1 MNIRIIFYII
11 GWIMECEAGLFM
23 LPCVTALYY
32 HERQGL
38 AFLLVAAVEAVMGF
52 FLVRKKPKQT
62 TFYAKEGFITVA
74 LCWIILSIFG
84 AAPFVITK
92 EIPNVFNALF
102 ETVSGFTTT
111 GASILLK
118 VEDLSR
124 TSLMWRSFTH
134 WIGGMGVLVFI
145 LAILPISG
153 GSSVYL
159 LRAES
164 PGPVVGKL
172 TPKIRQTALILYAI
186 YFAMTVILIVLLKIG
201 GMSGFDSV
209 TLSFGTAGT
218 GGFGVRGTSIQSY
231 SHFCKIVIAIF
242 MMLFG
247 INFNIYYFILMG
259 RIKEALKSEE
269 LHWYLAIMAIST
281 IFITMNI
288 LYRYHN
294 VGMALTDAYFQV
306 SSVMTTTGYATTDFN
321 LWPQQSKTILV
332 MIMFIGGCA
341 GSTGGGIK
349 VSRIVMLLKTIPKEI
364 GYYIHPHSVRKLH
377 FEGRAIEHETVRSV
391 SVYLAIYVMIFAFS
405 MLVLSF
411 DKVDMVSSFTAVTA
425 TFNNIGPGLELVG
438 PWGNYAFFSPI
449 SKLVLIFD
457 MLAGRLELMPLLL
470 LLSPSIWKET
480 IDNHKKKRRKRKEL
494 EEQEHIKHWRG

>member
-1 MNIRIIFYII
+1 MNIKIIIYII
-11 GWIMECEAGLFM
+11 GWIMECEAMLFM
-23 LPCVTALYY
+23 LPCATSIFY

-38 AFLLVAAVEAVMGF
+38 AYLIVAFVECIFGFLLI
-52 FLVRKKPKQT
+52 RKKPTQT
-62 TFYAKEGFITVA
+62 KFYAKEGFITVA
-74 LCWIILSIFG
+74 LCWIVLSIFG
-84 AAPFVITK
+84 AAPFVITR

-111 GASILLK
+111 GASILLE
-118 VEDLSR
+118 VEALSR

-172 TPKIRQTALILYAI
+172 TPKIRQTAIVLYSI
-186 YFAMTVILIVLLKIG
+186 YFAMTVTLIILLKIG
-201 GMSGFDSV
+201 GMSGFESV

-218 GGFGVRGTSIQSY
+218 GGFGVKSTSIQSY
-231 SHFCKIVIAIF
+231 SQFCKIVIAIF

-247 INFNIYYFILMG
+247 VNFNIYYFILL
-259 RIKEALKSEE
+259 RKIKDALKSEE
-269 LHWYLAIMAIST
+269 LHWYLAIMAFST
-281 IFITMNI
+281 LFITLNI
-288 LYRYHN
+288 MYRYHHI
-294 VGMALTDAYFQV
+294 GMALTDAYFQV
-306 SSVMTTTGYATTDFN
+306 SSIMTTTGYATTDFN

-332 MIMFIGGCA
+332 TIMFIGGCA

-391 SVYLAIYVMIFAFS
+391 SVYLAIYVMIFAIS
-405 MLVLSF
+405 MLILSF

-438 PWGNYAFFSPI
+438 PWGNYAFFSPV
-449 SKLVLIFD
+449 SKLILMFD

-470 LLSPSIWKET
+470 LLSPSIWKES
-480 IDNHKKKRRKRKEL
+480 IDNGKKRRARKKEL
-494 EEQEHIKHWRG
+494 AQHKTPHWRG

>member
-1 MNIRIIFYII
+1 MNIRIIVYII
-11 GWIMECEAGLFM
+11 GWIMECEAFLFL
-23 LPCVTALYY
+23 LPIVTSLYY
-32 HERQGL
+32 REHQGV
-38 AFLLVAAVEAVMGF
+38 AFLIVAVIEALIGF
-52 FLVRKKPKQT
+52 FMIRKKPSHTK
-62 TFYAKEGFITVA
+62 FYAKEGFITVA
-74 LCWIILSIFG
+74 LCWIVLSIFG
-84 AAPFVITK
+84 AAPFVITR

-111 GASILLK
+111 GASILLDI
-118 VEDLSR
+118 EALSR

-186 YFAMTVILIVLLKIG
+186 YFTLTVTLIILLKIG
-201 GMSGFDSV
+201 GMSGFESI

-218 GGFGVRGTSIQSY
+218 GGFGVKSTSIQSY
-231 SHFCKIVIAIF
+231 SMFCKMTIAVF

-247 INFNIYYFILMG
+247 INFNIYYFILLKK
-259 RIKEALKSEE
+259 IKDALKSEE
-269 LHWYLAIMAIST
+269 LHWYLAIMAFST
-281 IFITMNI
+281 LFITMNI
-288 LYRYHN
+288 MYRYHN
-294 VGMALTDAYFQV
+294 VGLAFSDAYFQV
-306 SSVMTTTGYATTDFN
+306 SSIMTTTGYATTDFN

-332 MIMFIGGCA
+332 TIMFIGGCA

-391 SVYLAIYVMIFAFS
+391 SVYLAIYVMIFAIS
-405 MLVLSF
+405 MLILSF

-438 PWGNYAFFSPI
+438 PWGNYAFFSPV
-449 SKLVLIFD
+449 SKIILMFD

-470 LLSPSIWKET
+470 LFSPSIWKET
-480 IDNHKKKRRKRKEL
+480 VSNHKKRKMKKKEL
-494 EEQEHIKHWRG
+494 EEREHSSRWR